1 MRKALIATT
10 ALAFAGA
17 MGAGQAAAADM
28 LSLGVGGYMQQ
39 WFGYADRSDPGADG
53 GFAVHSDSEVHIKG
67 SLESDMG
74 LKYTVHVELEGDG
87 GNGDAGSGAV
97 DESYVRVSG
106 EFGQIEFGFRD
117 HAMVRMHSGI
127 KDVGIGLNAGDTQA
141 WIPGAYLETSGHAGT
156 AGGGND
162 PKLNYISPRAA
173 GLQVGFSY
181 APKNGGER
189 TTTPDGNDDATWG
202 AGLNF
207 QQAVGDLN
215 LTLSLG
221 HRSTGQGGMVEHM
234 IMDGSADNSKRLTML
249 QYETHKAVADAYDD
263 AIMNGES
270 QTAIDYT
277 DLLDPNTVADDTTAT
292 ANLTDG
298 YTGAASVSA
307 RVRASKTA
315 LKGIDATVMT
325 SKDDQSYTNVGFG
338 VGFGAFSFNV
348 AYATADMGTS
358 YEVGP
363 MMVSVNSDGSAV
375 IDGNHRW
382 DHDGDGCQ
390 LATCVDDP
398 RTTADESATLTAGV
412 TESATPDANGVSQND
427 PRNDYYQAT
436 GVMKAAS
443 KDYDVLGVSVSYSD
457 GPMSVSLG
465 YMTHEEDAGGER
477 EATMVSASYTMAP
490 GVAWKSS
497 IFSVEDTTSS
507 VKTDSGMSE
516 GTGFVTGIA
525 LSF

>member
-1 MRKALIATT
+1 MRKALIATS

-17 MGAGQAAAADM
+17 VAAAPASAADM
-28 LSLGVGGYMQQ
+28 LALGVGGYMQQ
-39 WFGYADRSDPGADG
+39 WFGYADRSDDGADG

-87 GNGDAGSGAV
+87 ANGQV
-97 DESYVRVSG
+97 DESFVRVSG

-117 HAMVRMHSGI
+117 HAMVRMHQSI
-127 KDVGIGLNAGDTQA
+127 SDVGIGLNAGDTQA

-173 GLQVGFSY
+173 GLQVGLSY

-207 QQAVGDLN
+207 QQAFGDAN
-215 LTLSLG
+215 LTFSVG
-221 HRSTGQGGMVEHM
+221 HRSTGRGGMTSHD
-234 IMDGSADNSKRLTML
+234 IMSADNETARLTML
-249 QYETHKAVADAYDD
+249 QYEAHKATSDLYDKRNMEGPGADT
-263 AIMNGES
+263 EV
-270 QTAIDYT
+270 TA
-277 DLLDPNTVADDTTAT
+277 LLNPTTTANDGTT
-292 ANLTDG
+292 AVYGDVATF
-298 YTGAASVSA
+298 TGQ
-307 RVRASKTA
+307 VRASKMA
-315 LKGIDATVMT
+315 LAGIDETVMM
-325 SKDDQSYTNVGFG
+325 SMDDQSYTNVGIG
-338 VGFGAFSFNV
+338 VGFGAFKFNV
-348 AYATADMGTS
+348 AFAAADMGTS

-363 MMVSVNSDGSAV
+363 VMACVNSDCSV
-375 IDGNHRW
+375 VTNTNHTW
-382 DHDGDGCQ
+382 DHDGDGTDTGAGQ
-390 LATCVDDP
+390 TAAVAENAADAT
-398 RTTADESATLTAGV
+398 T
-412 TESATPDANGVSQND
+412 ND

-443 KDYDVLGVSVSYSD
+443 KDYDVLGVSVSYTD

-465 YMTHEEDAGGER
+465 YMSHEEDAGGER

-507 VKTDSGMSE
+507 VDDGMNE

>member
-1 MRKALIATT
+1 MRNFLMTT
-10 ALAFAGA
+10 AAAGA
-17 MGAGQAAAADM
+17 LACGGVIAAVPASAADM
-28 LSLGVGGYMQQ
+28 LALGVGGYMQQ

-74 LKYTVHVELEGDG
+74 LKYTVHMELEGDG
-87 GNGDAGSGAV
+87 ANGQV
-97 DESYVRVSG
+97 DESFVRVSG

-127 KDVGIGLNAGDTQA
+127 KDVGIGLTSGDTQA
-141 WIPGAYLETSGHAGT
+141 WIPGAYLETAGHAGT

-181 APKNGGER
+181 APKNGGMR

-207 QQAVGDLN
+207 QQTVGDIN
-215 LTLSLG
+215 LTMSLG
-221 HRSTGQGGMVEHM
+221 HRSTGQGGMDEHM
-234 IMDGSADNSKRLTML
+234 IMDGSAENTNRLTML
-249 QYETHKAVADAYDD
+249 QYEAHEAIWDAYMGGVEKGPRQDV
-263 AIMNGES
+263 
-270 QTAIDYT
+270 TAYDS
-277 DLLDPNTVADDTTAT
+277 LLNPTTVTAGDTTAT
-292 ANLTDG
+292 ANLDG
-298 YTGAASVSA
+298 GSASSDAAAAFANVVA
-307 RVRASKTA
+307 QARASRTA
-315 LKGIDATVMT
+315 LMGIDATVMT
-325 SKDDQSYTNVGFG
+325 SRDDQSYTNVGFG

-348 AYATADMGTS
+348 AYAAADMGTS
-358 YEVGP
+358 Y
-363 MMVSVNSDGSAV
+363 MVEDVMVCVNADCSAV
-375 IDGNHRW
+375 IDTNGGTVQHTW
-382 DHDGDGCQ
+382 DHDGDS
-390 LATCVDDP
+390 
-398 RTTADESATLTAGV
+398 TTAAV
-412 TESATPDANGVSQND
+412 QESATPDANGVSQND
-427 PRNDYYQAT
+427 PRNDYYMASQ
-436 GVMKAAS
+436 VVKAPS
-443 KDYDVLGVSVSYSD
+443 KDYDVLGVSVSFTD

-465 YMTHEEDAGGER
+465 YMTHEEDSGGER

-497 IFSVEDTTSS
+497 IFSVEDTTSG
-507 VKTDSGMSE
+507 VADGMNE